1 MPGAEVPLTT
11 AVLDASVAVRW
22 VVPEE
27 GSEPAADL
35 LTRPIAW
42 IAPRLMLTEVAAALR
57 RKVVDGGL
65 RAELAGQSLDAL
77 VQAAAE
83 GTVRLSDDEE
93 VVSAALLLALTL
105 GHKVPDCLYLALA
118 EREGAGLVTADR
130 RLDELA
136 RQRGI
141 ACELVPSA

>member
-27 GSEPAADL
+27 GSERAADL

-42 IAPRLMLTEVAAALR
+42 IAPRLMLTEVAGALR

-65 RAELAGQSLDAL
+65 RTELASQSLDAL
-77 VQAAAE
+77 IRAVSE
-83 GTVRLSDDEE
+83 GTVRLADDEE

-105 GHKVPDCLYLALA
+105 DHKVPDCMYLALA

-136 RQRGI
+136 RQRGV
-141 ACELVPSA
+141 ASELVPSA

>member
-1 MPGAEVPLTT
+1 MPGAEAPSFT
-11 AVLDASVAVRW
+11 AVLDASLAVRW

-27 GSEPAADL
+27 GSEQAADL
-35 LTRPIAW
+35 LGRSISW

-57 RKVVDGGL
+57 RKVVHGGL
-65 RAELAGQSLDAL
+65 PTELASQSLGAL
-77 VQAAAE
+77 VRAVAE
-83 GTVRLSDDEE
+83 GTIRLAEDEE

-141 ACELVPSA
+141 VSELVPSA